1 MKLSNECVNET
12 ETAATN
18 FLANC
23 LLQCFTLLPSLAV
36 VSLLHICHSSQLKE
50 KSIFQLERT
59 DKTDKRAKGERFRQF
74 DKICVSIYFLRKL

>member
-1 MKLSNECVNET
+1 MKLSKDWVNET

-18 FLANC
+18 FLTNC

-50 KSIFQLERT
+50 KSRFYLERT
-59 DKTDKRAKGERFRQF
+59 DKTDERAKGKKLSQF
-74 DKICVSIYFLRKL
+74 DKISVSIYCLRKF

>member
-1 MKLSNECVNET
+1 MKLSNERVNET

-50 KSIFQLERT
+50 KSIFQWERT
-59 DKTDKRAKGERFRQF
+59 DKTDKRAKGEKFSQF
-74 DKICVSIYFLRKL
+74 DKICVSIYF